1 MQGLCAAICIAMLCR
16 VAFAMPPGT
25 ANDAQRPQ
33 ATANGAAASD
43 TAGRVACATLTAGML
58 AAGFACM
65 RMRRELARARAALH
79 ATRHALA
86 VTGHELRTPLHAM
99 VALVDLVRDGA
110 LTTEQRR
117 LLTLVHDSGESL
129 SRLLDDI
136 GDAAHVEAGR
146 VAVSRGAVEPRVLLD
161 DVFALLAPQAR
172 AKGLQLRQ
180 RVSAAVPAVLRTDG
194 DRVRQIL
201 VNLLGNA
208 IKFTASGTVTLDA
221 DATACMDGEVTWIV
235 TIADTGGGIAEHVWP
250 HLVEPD
256 AKGLHGVRRDGAGA
270 GLGLAIS
277 RQLAALLDGELSL
290 TNEPGTGTTTTLR
303 LRCPVVVAHRSVASL
318 AGRAMVV
325 EHHDAWTADVLRA
338 YAAAAGMRVVA
349 CDAASDAIWVN
360 ALPGAAAVR
369 VELREPGYA
378 RTSVRLGCDPL
389 AWCDFVEACNR
400 ACTLQPEADT
410 EPAADARHSPGDG
423 CRVLVVD
430 DHALHR
436 EALQR
441 RLEQIGHR
449 VTACGSARA
458 ALDALESGAA
468 DVDVVI
474 TDCLMP
480 GMDGAALTHA
490 LRTHARPHLRS
501 LPVVG
506 LTALADDRRG
516 MGAGMAA
523 CLRKP
528 VDAQLLRATLDT
540 AMRAAHRRDGVAPR
554 AREAAAT
561 VRYFDAAA
569 LDDDVLLL
577 AFGISSRPD
586 SSVLDILALCRR
598 SLSDDR
604 DALANALRDDER
616 IALRRWCHTASGTFS
631 LFRQPHVDALVD
643 GLRASAAFGDAR
655 AIRAAGAEMMSAM
668 DYLIAHVER
677 LAASVER
684 PGGVGQEQRKGGE
697 A

>member
-1 MQGLCAAICIAMLCR
+1 MHGLCAAACIAMLCR
-16 VAFAMPPGT
+16 AVCAMPPGA
-25 ANDAQRPQ
+25 ANGAQRPQ
-33 ATANGAAASD
+33 SVANVSV
-43 TAGRVACATLTAGML
+43 GRVAYATLTAGLL
-58 AAGFACM
+58 AAGFACL
-65 RMRRELARARAALH
+65 RVRRELTRTRAALH
-79 ATRHALA
+79 AMRAALA

-99 VALVDLVRDGA
+99 VALVDLVRDGGV
-110 LTTEQRR
+110 TTEQRR
-117 LLTLVHDSGESL
+117 LLTLVHEAGESL

-136 GDAAHVEAGR
+136 ADPAQVEAGR
-146 VAVSRGAVEPRVLLD
+146 VAVGRGAVEPRVLLD
-161 DVFALLAPQAR
+161 DVLALLAPQAR

-180 RVSAAVPAVLRTDG
+180 RVSAAVPALLRTDG
-194 DRVRQIL
+194 DRVRQVL

-208 IKFTASGTVTLDA
+208 IKFTAAGTITLDA
-221 DATACMDGEVTWIV
+221 DATAREDGDVTWTV
-235 TIADTGGGIAEHVWP
+235 TVADTGGGIAEHVWP
-250 HLVEPD
+250 HLVDPD
-256 AKGLHGVRRDGAGA
+256 AQGLHGVRRDGAGA

-277 RQLAALLDGELSL
+277 RRLATLLDGELSL
-290 TNEPGTGTTTTLR
+290 ANEPGAGTTATLR
-303 LRCPVVVAHRSVASL
+303 LRCPVVVAHRTVASL

-325 EHHDAWTADVLRA
+325 EHDDAWLADALRA
-338 YAAAAGMRVVA
+338 YAAAAGMRIVA
-349 CDAASDAIWVN
+349 RAAASDAIWVG
-360 ALPGAAAVR
+360 AMPGAAALR
-369 VELREPGYA
+369 VELREPGRVRA
-378 RTSVRLGCDPL
+378 SVRLGCNPL
-389 AWCDFVEACNR
+389 AWGEFVEACKR
-400 ACTLQPEADT
+400 ACETEAAHV
-410 EPAADARHSPGDG
+410 EPDAAARRAPGDG
-423 CRVLVVD
+423 YRVLVVD

-441 RLEQIGHR
+441 RLERIGYR
-449 VTACGSARA
+449 VTACGSGRA

-480 GMDGAALTHA
+480 EMDGAALTRA
-490 LRTHARPHLRS
+490 LREHARPHLRS

-516 MGAGMAA
+516 PPTGMAA

-528 VDAQLLRATLDT
+528 VDTELLRATLET
-540 AMRAAHRRDGVAPR
+540 AVRARSRRDGVAAG
-554 AREAAAT
+554 ARESAAT
-561 VRYFDAAA
+561 VRHFDAAA

-577 AFGISSRPD
+577 AFGVSSQPD
-586 SSVLDILALCRR
+586 ASVLDILALCRR

-604 DALANALRDDER
+604 AALANALRDDER
-616 IALRRWCHTASGTFS
+616 IALRKWCHTASGTFS

-643 GLRASAAFGDAR
+643 SLRASAAFGDAC

-684 PGGVGQEQRKGGE
+684 TGGVGQEQRKGGE